1 MTFTT
6 RLTTPLV
13 ALVVALAGAGCKTVV
28 LPSSDDDS
36 GGDTSGGSAG
46 TGGSTGEPG
55 VNCGELA
62 ANTITVLEANCAK
75 CHGADSAAL
84 GSINYITNLDA
95 LIKNGK
101 VVPGDPN
108 NSPIWRRLT
117 STDAPMP
124 PPSEMTRPSDDD
136 VSTIER
142 WIGQCAG
149 ATGCGDQPW
158 MGREEVINLIR
169 NDLLNTQEI
178 SADARPF
185 IRYFSLVHLYNYGWC
200 DDQIEIYRHG
210 LYKLVNSLSQ
220 DTKIVQPKPI
230 DKDRL
235 LFRVDL
241 RDYNWDRPVTE
252 IGGNGAVGDSF
263 KDVWELIADNDPYA
277 IEFEGDSAADVKSAT
292 QTKVFL
298 LQADAFLNFAS
309 QPPLYHDV
317 LGIPFTR
324 KELEKQFGIDPLEN
338 NIIEEIKTDPDRVA
352 RAAFHDSGV
361 SENHRVIE
369 RHDFPDN
376 SNRVYWISYD
386 FASNA
391 GDANVFVRPFG
402 NKGVADGLDPKGQP
416 EVFDGFTEAGSEIIF
431 SLPNGMQ
438 GYMVV
443 KGDGTRLDEAPIA
456 IVQDKNAEDGIVR
469 NGISCMGCHSSG
481 MIGKEDDLRW
491 EIDQGEGEAD
501 FTQDELDAIRALYP
515 AREEMNSLLK
525 LDGDRFNLAVQ
536 NAGVPIGGDKE
547 PIVTVF
553 LAFDEDVEI
562 RRAAA
567 ELWTTESTLREKLGE
582 LSPDL
587 DDLGKEATGVR
598 RDVFSEAYADAICR
612 LKVGITKACPK

>member
-1 MTFTT
+1 MTMSHTT
-6 RLTTPLV
+6 RLTIPLA
-13 ALVVALAGAGCKTVV
+13 ALLLTLTGAGCKTVV
-28 LPSSDDDS
+28 LPGADDD
-36 GGDTSGGSAG
+36 GGDTSGASGSSDSA
-46 TGGSTGEPG
+46 GGSTGEMSA

-75 CHGADSAAL
+75 CHGGDSAAL
-84 GSINYITNLDA
+84 GSINYITNLDE

-124 PPSEMTRPSDDD
+124 PPSETTRPSDGD

-142 WIGQCAG
+142 WIAECAG

-200 DDQIEIYRHG
+200 DDQIEVYRHG

-220 DTKIVQPKPI
+220 DTKIVPPKPI

-235 LFRVDL
+235 LFRVDM

-252 IGGNGAVGDSF
+252 IGSNGAVGDSF
-263 KDVWELIADNDPYA
+263 KDVWELIVDNDAYA
-277 IEFEGDSAADVKSAT
+277 IEFEGDSAADVKAAT

-324 KELEKQFGIDPLEN
+324 QELEQQFGIDPLEN

-352 RAAFHDSGV
+352 RAAFHDYSWMPLDTMTPMV
-361 SENHRVIE
+361 RVG
-369 RHDFPDN
+369 R
-376 SNRVYWISYD
+376 
-386 FASNA
+386 
-391 GDANVFVRPFG
+391 
-402 NKGVADGLDPKGQP
+402 
-416 EVFDGFTEAGSEIIF
+416 
-431 SLPNGMQ
+431 
-438 GYMVV
+438 
-443 KGDGTRLDEAPIA
+443 
-456 IVQDKNAEDGIVR
+456 
-469 NGISCMGCHSSG
+469 
-481 MIGKEDDLRW
+481 
-491 EIDQGEGEAD
+491 
-501 FTQDELDAIRALYP
+501 
-515 AREEMNSLLK
+515 
-525 LDGDRFNLAVQ
+525 
-536 NAGVPIGGDKE
+536 
-547 PIVTVF
+547 
-553 LAFDEDVEI
+553 
-562 RRAAA
+562 
-567 ELWTTESTLREKLGE
+567 
-582 LSPDL
+582 
-587 DDLGKEATGVR
+587 
-598 RDVFSEAYADAICR
+598 
-612 LKVGITKACPK
+612 